1 MRFSPC
7 HTPGNGDEADRGASK
22 TRSCRACG
30 QDDEEEELQ
39 RALMDRS
46 HRGAVLLT
54 LADLE
59 RTEGP
64 CLGGVR
70 CACGVVDTLASADE
84 AAASGRR
91 EGPLRTL
98 TPRERDAVQ
107 LVAEGRSNKG
117 IGDRLAVSERAVQKH
132 VTSIF
137 AKFGLSAAEDDNRRI
152 LAVLAYMNR

>member
-64 CLGGVR
+64 CLGGCDARAVSWTR
-70 CACGVVDTLASADE
+70 SQSQTKQQRAGDGRALLLFVH
-84 AAASGRR
+84 SGR
-91 EGPLRTL
+91 
-98 TPRERDAVQ
+98 
-107 LVAEGRSNKG
+107 
-117 IGDRLAVSERAVQKH
+117 LAGGH
-132 VTSIF
+132 
-137 AKFGLSAAEDDNRRI
+137 
-152 LAVLAYMNR
+152 